1 MSSRSPFLTSHRRLH
16 FLRPFTVPHLAA
28 ARCWPSHNSVWL
40 LPPALLRVAR
50 GCTHALRPPPPAE
63 YSLARRS
70 LPVQSGKTALHW
82 AAYNGH
88 TDAIAKLLEMG
99 ATIEATDNDGRTAV
113 HAAAFNGHTSTV
125 MALRVNRAEV
135 DDKDNSGQTPLMLA
149 AGNGQWDVVE
159 WLVRIGADAHA
170 KDKSGKAAF
179 DEARLNRH
187 GDVAAR
193 LEAAMK
199 AAFETALRVIGQHS
213 ATSHIWEISATNTR
227 LLHGLAR
234 LASHQLELAAFEGC
248 VLPSRRSAPHLRQA
262 LPIFR
267 FVIRC
272 S

>member
-1 MSSRSPFLTSHRRLH
+1 
-16 FLRPFTVPHLAA
+16 LAA
-28 ARCWPSHNSVWL
+28 AAWPAPWVME
-40 LPPALLRVAR
+40 
-50 GCTHALRPPPPAE
+50 CTHTLRHPPPAE
-63 YSLARRS
+63 PSLARRS